1 MTLNL
6 DKGQQATGGE
16 NARVIGNVANGIND
30 CSGDKF
36 AFVTHW
42 LENFIVQ
49 SRTGDQICL
58 FMGVDSGFE
67 GITQHYITN
76 VKVTLVKVPDAEVQ

>member
-1 MTLNL
+1 MSIYQPAKPLFL
-6 DKGQQATGGE
+6 PEGGE
-16 NARVIGNVANGIND
+16 SARVIGNVANGIND

-58 FMGVDSGFE
+58 FMGVDSGF
-67 GITQHYITN
+67 
-76 VKVTLVKVPDAEVQ
+76 